1 MKRTLLWVL
10 LVFSAGQL
18 FAQADKDHHFK
29 VVKNLE
35 IFNAIYKHLDL
46 LYVDTL
52 KADEVIGTAINAMLG
67 SLDPYTE
74 YYPEENTSDLKEMF
88 TGKFA
93 GIGSL
98 VRFNHQLKNVVIE
111 EPYEHMP
118 AAEAGLRR
126 GDIILSIN
134 DSSMVGKDV
143 SYVSSRLR
151 GDAGTTI
158 KIKVKRPSTGKTIQY
173 KVTRRTVQNPS
184 VPFYGMREGGT
195 GYIQL
200 TSFNEDCTKDVRRAF
215 IDLKDQG
222 MKSLV
227 LDLRGNGGGSELEAV
242 RLVNM
247 FIPKGKLVVS
257 NRGKQK
263 RANHDYLTTVEPID
277 SVMPLVVLVSGG
289 TASSSEIVSGA
300 LQDLDRAVI
309 LGMRTYGKGL
319 VQMPVDLPYN
329 GLLKLTTNKYYIPSG
344 RCIQAVNYNRGRGGR
359 KEQIADSLTKIFYTA
374 NGREVRDG
382 GGITP
387 DVIIRPDSLA
397 NITYYLSVL
406 DTTEVMHDFI
416 LDYVN
421 SHPKIAPAAEFDL
434 TDAEYEQ
441 FKQRVLASN
450 FTYDRE
456 SEKYLKDLVKL
467 AQFEG
472 YYEDAKEDFENLKRK
487 LNHNVEKDLDFNKE
501 QIKQML
507 TADIVS
513 DYYFQRGTIE
523 NSLRYDKQL
532 KEAIRLLHAPDEY
545 QRILNPKAA
554 TSTK

>member
-52 KADEVIGTAINAMLG
+52 QADEVIGTAINAMLG

-143 SYVSSRLR
+143 AYVSSRLR

-215 IDLKDQG
+215 IDLKNQG

-456 SEKYLKDLVKL
+456 SERYLKDLVKL

>member
-143 SYVSSRLR
+143 AYVSSRLR

-215 IDLKDQG
+215 IDLKNQG

-406 DTTEVMHDFI
+406 DTTEVMHDYI

>member
-52 KADEVIGTAINAMLG
+52 QADEVIGTAINAMLG

-143 SYVSSRLR
+143 AYVSSRLR

-215 IDLKDQG
+215 IDLKNQG

>member
-143 SYVSSRLR
+143 AYVSSRLR

-215 IDLKDQG
+215 IDLKNQG

>member
-10 LVFSAGQL
+10 LVFSVGQL

-215 IDLKDQG
+215 IDLKNQG

-344 RCIQAVNYNRGRGGR
+344 RCIQAVNYNWGRGGR

-507 TADIVS
+507 MADIVS

>member
-1 MKRTLLWVL
+1 MKRTVL
-10 LVFSAGQL
+10 LVVFALAAGQL
-18 FAQADKDHHFK
+18 FAQSDKAHHFK
-29 VVKNLE
+29 LVKNLE
-35 IFNAIYKHLDL
+35 VFNTLYKHLDL

-52 KADEVIGTAINAMLG
+52 DADEVIGTAIQAMLG

-98 VRFNHQLKNVVIE
+98 IRFNHKLKNVVIE
-111 EPYEHMP
+111 EPYENMP

-126 GDIILSIN
+126 GDVILSIN
-134 DSSMVGKDV
+134 DSSMAGKDV

-158 KIKVKRPSTGKTIQY
+158 KVKVRRPATGKTIQF
-173 KVTRRTVQNPS
+173 KVTRRTVQNPP
-184 VPFYGMREGGT
+184 VPFYGMQEGET
-195 GYIQL
+195 GYIL
-200 TSFNEDCTKDVRRAF
+200 LNSFSENCSKDVRRAF
-215 IDLKDQG
+215 IELKNNG

-227 LDLRGNGGGSELEAV
+227 LDLRGNTGGSELEAV

-247 FIPKGKLVVS
+247 FVPKGKLVVS

-263 RANHDYLTTVEPID
+263 RANRDYLTTVEPLD
-277 SVMPLVVLVSGG
+277 SVMPLAVLVNGG
-289 TASSSEIVSGA
+289 TASASEIVSGA

-309 LGMRTYGKGL
+309 IGARTYGKGL
-319 VQMPVDLPYN
+319 VQTPVDMPYN

-344 RCIQAVNYNRGRGGR
+344 RCIQAVNYNRGSGGR
-359 KEQIADSLTKIFYTA
+359 SEHIPDSLTKVFYTA

-382 GGITP
+382 GGIVP
-387 DVIIRPDSLA
+387 DIEIRSDSMA
-397 NITYYLSVL
+397 NITYYLTVL
-406 DTTEVMHDFI
+406 DTTEVVH
-416 LDYVN
+416 DYVLN
-421 SHPKIAPAAEFDL
+421 YVNAHPKIAPAADFDL
-434 TDAEYEQ
+434 TDAEYDE
-441 FKQRVLASN
+441 FKRCVLASN

-456 SEKYLKDLVKL
+456 SEKYLKELVKL

-472 YYEDAKEDFENLKRK
+472 YYEDAKEEFENLKRK

-507 TADIVS
+507 TAEIVS

-532 KEAIRLLHAPDEY
+532 KEAMRLLHAPEEY
-545 QRILNPKAA
+545 KKILMPADTNQK
-554 TSTK
+554 

>member
-1 MKRTLLWVL
+1 MKRTIFLAVC
-10 LVFSAGQL
+10 VFVAGQL
-18 FAQADKDHHFK
+18 FAQSDKDHRFK

-35 IFNAIYKHLDL
+35 VFNTIYKHLDL

-52 KADEVIGTAINAMLG
+52 DADEVVGTAINAMLS

-74 YYPEENTSDLKEMF
+74 YYPEESTSDLKEMF

-98 VRFNHQLKNVVIE
+98 VRFNHKLKNVVIE
-111 EPYEHMP
+111 EPYENMP

-134 DSSMVGKDV
+134 DSSMAGKDV
-143 SYVSSRLR
+143 AYVSNRLR

-158 KIKVKRPSTGKTIQY
+158 KVKVKRPATGKTIQF

-184 VPFYGMREGGT
+184 VPFYGMQGSET

-200 TSFNEDCTKDVRRAF
+200 NSFNENCSKDVRRAF
-215 IDLKDQG
+215 IELKNQG

-227 LDLRGNGGGSELEAV
+227 LDLRGNGGGSEMEAV

-247 FIPKGKLVVS
+247 FVPKGKLVVS

-263 RANHDYLTTVEPID
+263 RANHDYLTTVEPLD
-277 SVMPLVVLVSGG
+277 SVMPLVVLVNGG
-289 TASSSEIVSGA
+289 SASSSEIVSGA

-309 LGMRTYGKGL
+309 LGTRTYGKGL

-344 RCIQAVNYNRGRGGR
+344 RCIQAVNYNRGRGG
-359 KEQIADSLTKIFYTA
+359 KSEQIPDSLTNIFYTA

-387 DVIIRPDSLA
+387 DVVIRPDSLA

-406 DTTEVMHDFI
+406 DTTEVMHDYI

-421 SHPKIAPAAEFDL
+421 THPKIAPAATFDL

-456 SEKYLKDLVKL
+456 SEKYLKDLIKL

-472 YYEDAKEDFENLKRK
+472 YYEDAKEEFENLKRK

-523 NSLRYDKQL
+523 NSLRHDKQL
-532 KEAIRLLHAPDEY
+532 KEAIRLLQTPDEY
-545 QRILNPKAA
+545 GKLLMPEK
-554 TSTK
+554 K

>member
-215 IDLKDQG
+215 IDLKNQG

>member
-215 IDLKDQG
+215 IDLKNQG
-222 MKSLV
+222 IKSLV

-277 SVMPLVVLVSGG
+277 SVMPLGVLVSGG

>member
-10 LVFSAGQL
+10 LIFSAGQL

-215 IDLKDQG
+215 IDLKNQG

-507 TADIVS
+507 MADIVS

>member
-10 LVFSAGQL
+10 LVFSVGQL

-98 VRFNHQLKNVVIE
+98 VRFNHLLKNVVIE
-111 EPYEHMP
+111 EPYELMP

-143 SYVSSRLR
+143 SYVSSRLH

-215 IDLKDQG
+215 IDLKNQG

-257 NRGKQK
+257 NRGKQNSRK
-263 RANHDYLTTVEPID
+263 
-277 SVMPLVVLVSGG
+277 
-289 TASSSEIVSGA
+289 
-300 LQDLDRAVI
+300 
-309 LGMRTYGKGL
+309 
-319 VQMPVDLPYN
+319 N
-329 GLLKLTTNKYYIPSG
+329 GFAPF
-344 RCIQAVNYNRGRGGR
+344 RGGAEGAGPR
-359 KEQIADSLTKIFYTA
+359 S
-374 NGREVRDG
+374 
-382 GGITP
+382 
-387 DVIIRPDSLA
+387 
-397 NITYYLSVL
+397 
-406 DTTEVMHDFI
+406 I
-416 LDYVN
+416 LCP
-421 SHPKIAPAAEFDL
+421 SK
-434 TDAEYEQ
+434 T
-441 FKQRVLASN
+441 
-450 FTYDRE
+450 
-456 SEKYLKDLVKL
+456 
-467 AQFEG
+467 G
-472 YYEDAKEDFENLKRK
+472 
-487 LNHNVEKDLDFNKE
+487 
-501 QIKQML
+501 
-507 TADIVS
+507 VS
-513 DYYFQRGTIE
+513 SG
-523 NSLRYDKQL
+523 L
-532 KEAIRLLHAPDEY
+532 
-545 QRILNPKAA
+545 
-554 TSTK
+554 